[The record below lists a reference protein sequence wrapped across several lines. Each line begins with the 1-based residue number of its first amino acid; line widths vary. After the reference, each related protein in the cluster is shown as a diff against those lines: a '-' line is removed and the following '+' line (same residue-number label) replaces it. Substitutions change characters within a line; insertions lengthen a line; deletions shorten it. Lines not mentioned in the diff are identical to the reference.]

1 MRGGGAGTGGG
12 VQNWLNKPN
21 LVHSR
26 QGLIG
31 PMKGPAPPGERRH
44 RQGGTVADDEVPV
57 PGPGVAD
64 KPSTPKATKYGRKAP
79 VCHKT
84 PATPPLLLEAGSAG
98 KRRKKVNASL
108 KKVVKMNTKE
118 QAEVKNKMKNIR
130 TFFMKL
136 TADDKLK
143 EDDGGGGKER
153 NMMMPKEVGGDEK
166 TAEVPGESNVV
177 ISVVEGGESSDM
189 DKVSAVNSVSNVFD
203 TQIVRGEMYCVRGD
217 TDGGVVRSGPGEV
230 SVRQHDDGGGQEQ
243 DEGDVGGLLY
253 SSVQCKDD
261 EKVGTEP
268 VWSMKSGRL
277 PRKSDQNQ
285 TLGDVQCD
293 GMFQNSRRRLQSRIL
308 LRGGNIQSD
317 ILADNTTRNG
327 RHRKTHGMTGN

>member
-1 MRGGGAGTGGG
+1 MYVSIRF
-12 VQNWLNKPN
+12 N
-21 LVHSR
+21 VH
-26 QGLIG
+26 
-31 PMKGPAPPGERRH
+31 GERRQ
-44 RQGGTVADDEVPV
+44 RQGGIEAEDEVLV
-57 PGPGVAD
+57 PGPGVAER
-64 KPSTPKATKYGRKAP
+64 PSTPRATKYGRKAP
-79 VCHKT
+79 VCTKT
-84 PATPPLLLEAGSAG
+84 PATPPLLLEAGSTG
-98 KRRKKVNASL
+98 KRRKQVNVSL
-108 KKVVKMNTKE
+108 KKVVKMSKRE
-118 QAEVKNKMKNIR
+118 QAGVKNKMKNIR
-130 TFFMKL
+130 SFFMRL
-136 TADDKLK
+136 TAEDNVK
-143 EDDGGGGKER
+143 EDDGDDGKER
-153 NMMMPKEVGGDEK
+153 DIMISKKVRGKEETD
-166 TAEVPGESNVV
+166 EVPGESDEMV
-177 ISVVEGGESSDM
+177 SVMKKGESSDM
-189 DKVSAVNSVSNVFD
+189 DKVSAVYSVSNVFD

-217 TDGGVVRSGPGEV
+217 ANGGVVRSGPGEV
-230 SVRQHDDGGGQEQ
+230 SVRQHDDEGGQEQ